1 MKKLLF
7 SAVDMNVGGIETA
20 LLTLLNYLA
29 EKNYEITL
37 VLEKKQGTFLQNLND
52 KIKVLEY
59 NPSNCKVVFF
69 RKIINS
75 VKRVKFILKYKN
87 KFDFAASFATYSN
100 MASFVARTA
109 STNNALWG
117 HADYLELF
125 NNDKEKVKTFFNNLH
140 YDKFKNIV
148 FVSKKAKETFL
159 EIYPNSKDKVI
170 VCNNIIDYKKIES
183 LANEKIEEKKNAY
196 TFVNV
201 GRHDEK
207 QKRLTRIIEASKK
220 LKQEGYNF
228 EVWFIGEGKDTNI
241 YKELVEKYK
250 LEECIKFVGSKKNP
264 YPYMRLA
271 DSVILSSDYEG
282 YPVVF
287 VEAFVLNK
295 FIITTDV
302 SDALEDVKD
311 KYGIV
316 TSKDTE
322 GIYDA
327 MKECLEN
334 KPIIKEKF
342 NPEEYNKKNIEII
355 EKIINIK

>member
-7 SAVDMNVGGIETA
+7 AAVDMNVGGIETA

-59 NPSNCKVVFF
+59 NPNNNKIVIL
-69 RKIINS
+69 RKMINS
-75 VKRVKFILKYKN
+75 IKRVKFMLKYKN

-100 MASFVARTA
+100 MSSFVARTA

-125 NNDKEKVKTFFNNLH
+125 NHDKERVKTFFNNLH
-140 YDKFKNIV
+140 YDEFKNIV

-183 LANEKIEEKKNAY
+183 LANEKIEEKKNVY

-207 QKRLTRIIEASKK
+207 QKRLTRIIEASKR
-220 LKQEGYNF
+220 LKQEDYNF
-228 EVWFIGEGKDTNI
+228 EVWFIGEGEDTNI
-241 YKELVEKYK
+241 YKELVKKYK

-264 YPYMRLA
+264 YPYMNLA
-271 DSVILSSDYEG
+271 DSIILSSDYEG

-295 FIITTDV
+295 PIITTNI
-302 SDALEDVKD
+302 SDALNDIQD

-316 TSKDTE
+316 TSKDEE

-327 MKECLEN
+327 MKTFLQN
-334 KPIIKEKF
+334 GFTIKEKF
-342 NPEEYNKKNIEII
+342 NSDKYNNNII
-355 EKIINIK
+355 EEIEKLINN